1 MQAILGVAVL
11 GQWWPCVMSIVI
23 MFHFVNKN
31 LPLRQT
37 GGISNI
43 HQLQWA
49 LKVFLFG
56 LLSNC
61 YLEKQKYTEALTA
74 AVFEYSGF
82 QK

>member
-1 MQAILGVAVL
+1 
-11 GQWWPCVMSIVI
+11 MSIVI

-31 LPLRQT
+31 LPCT
-37 GGISNI
+37 ADGGIGNI
-43 HQLQWA
+43 HQLQPA
-49 LKVFLFG
+49 TKVFLFG

>member
-1 MQAILGVAVL
+1 
-11 GQWWPCVMSIVI
+11 MSIVI

-43 HQLQWA
+43 HQLQQA
-49 LKVFLFG
+49 LKVFLFC

-74 AVFEYSGF
+74 AVFEYSSF